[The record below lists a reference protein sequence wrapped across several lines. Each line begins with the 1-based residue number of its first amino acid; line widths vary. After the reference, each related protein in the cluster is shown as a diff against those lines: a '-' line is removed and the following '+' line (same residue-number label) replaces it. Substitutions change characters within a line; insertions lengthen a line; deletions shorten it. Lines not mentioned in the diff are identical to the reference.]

1 MSKYSAEELAAWS
14 GGRWLEEAPSS
25 LSGVSKDSRDIVE
38 GDLYIALRGDRLDG
52 HQFCQQALE
61 AGAAGCLV
69 DKRFVGE
76 GPVGPYLVVDDT
88 TAALSRL
95 ATGYRDTWTGPVVGV
110 TGSCGKTT
118 VKEWTAEVLSVRGRV
133 GKTLGN
139 YNNEIG
145 VPVSMLSASRKQMAG
160 IFEVGMNHPGELE
173 PLCRL
178 LKPDIGIVTSVGA
191 GHLGNFDSVDD
202 IAVEKSAM
210 YRALDPAGLAI
221 AHRDNP
227 YLAILQEAVRCEL
240 MTVGIDGEGDLVA
253 QRFDVNE
260 VEVIERRTGESA
272 VLPLPQPGEHSV
284 VNVLFATLVGRVFE
298 MGWDEIASGLDSQGA
313 LSMRWEK
320 TDLKGVTVINDAYNA
335 NPESMRAS
343 LKTFAEADAA
353 GAKWAVLGAMRELG
367 SVSERAHEELGA
379 WLARCAL
386 DGVVL
391 LGEAASGL
399 AKGLS
404 GADIQVHCAEDA
416 HAGAEFLLG
425 ELRSG
430 DNVLLKGSRSE
441 RVEEVLSVLS
451 GRIADTG
458 WRE

>member
-14 GGRWLEEAPSS
+14 RGRWLEEAPSS
-25 LSGVSKDSRDIVE
+25 LSGVSKDSRDIAD
-38 GDLYIALRGDRLDG
+38 GDLYIALRGERLDG

-69 DKRFVGE
+69 DERFVGE
-76 GPVGPYLVVDDT
+76 GPAGPYLVVDDT

-95 ATGYRDTWTGPVVGV
+95 AAGYRETWTGPVVGV

-118 VKEWTAEVLSVRGRV
+118 VKEWTAAVLSVRGRV

-145 VPVSMLSASRKQMAG
+145 VPVSMLTASRKQMAG
-160 IFEVGMNHPGELE
+160 VFEVGMNHPGELD
-173 PLCRL
+173 PLCGL
-178 LKPDIGIVTSVGA
+178 LRPDIGIVTSVGA
-191 GHLGNFDSVDD
+191 GHLGNFESVDE

-210 YRALDPAGLAI
+210 YRALDPSGLAI
-221 AHRDNP
+221 AHRDNR
-227 YLAILQEAVRCEL
+227 YLGILQEAVRCEL
-240 MTVGIDGEGDLVA
+240 MTVGIGGEGDLVA
-253 QRFDVNE
+253 QRFDGAE
-260 VEVIERRTGESA
+260 VEVFERRTGESA

-284 VNVLFATLVGRVFE
+284 VNVLFAALVGRVFE
-298 MGWDEIASGLDSQGA
+298 MEWDEIASGLDSQGA

-320 TDLKGVTVINDAYNA
+320 ADLKGVTVINDAYNA

-343 LKTFAEADAA
+343 LKTFAESDVA

-367 SVSERAHEELGA
+367 AVSERAHEELGA
-379 WLARCAL
+379 WLAQCAL
-386 DGVVL
+386 DGVLV

-404 GADIQVHCAEDA
+404 GTDMQVHCAEDA

-430 DNVLLKGSRSE
+430 DTVLLKGSRGE